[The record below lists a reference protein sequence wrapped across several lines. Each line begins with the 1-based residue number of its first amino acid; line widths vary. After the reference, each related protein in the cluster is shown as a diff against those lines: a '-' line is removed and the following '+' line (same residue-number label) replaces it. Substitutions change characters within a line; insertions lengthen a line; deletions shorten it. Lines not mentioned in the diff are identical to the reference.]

1 MSEKALSHAGNRKLV
16 YHNYVTEDID
26 ECGRLRD
33 IKFNIPENFNFAFDV
48 VDTIAARQPDKTA
61 MVWEAGNHGEIRRF
75 TFSDMSRYSSKTAN
89 FFKRLGVCKGD
100 RVMLILKRHYEF
112 WFCMLALHKI
122 GAIAI
127 PAPVQLTYTDIN
139 YRFEVSGAKAIVCTA
154 DGEVADAAERAAI
167 ENPYLSIKV
176 IVHGKRSGWLNFDDE
191 ISNESDVFER
201 PSGSDAI
208 KCSDPMLLYFTS
220 GTTGYPKMALHDH
233 TYPLGHLVTARW
245 WHNVDP
251 DGLHF
256 AISDSGW
263 GKAMWGKLYGQWLCE
278 APIFTFDFDRFN
290 ADEVLSMFKKH
301 NITTFCAP
309 PTMYRMFIK
318 EDISKYDLSSLKY
331 CCTAGEALNAEV
343 YHQWEKLTGLKI
355 MEGFGQTETT
365 LVLGNLI
372 GTSPRPGAMGLPNP
386 QYNVKLVDNDGKP
399 VKHGD
404 VGEIVLDTTEGHPCG
419 MFVGY
424 YRKPELTKC
433 AWHDGLYHTC
443 DMAWCDEDGYYW
455 YVGRTDDIIKSSG
468 YKIGP
473 FEIESV
479 LMELPFVLECAITGV
494 PDEVRGKI
502 VKATIVLVKTKQP
515 SEELKKEIQAYVK
528 NRTAPYKYPR
538 IVEFV
543 DELPKTVSGKI
554 RRVEIRNK
562 NK

>member
-1 MSEKALSHAGNRKLV
+1 MEMKAISYAGGRPLIYHKFVSEDVDERGMLQ
-16 YHNYVTEDID
+16 DIT
-26 ECGRLRD
+26 
-33 IKFNIPENFNFAFDV
+33 FHIPDNFNFAFDV
-48 VDTIAARQPDKTA
+48 VDALAQKQPDKTA
-61 MVWEAGNHGEIRRF
+61 MVWESGDHKEVRRF
-75 TFSDMSRYSSKTAN
+75 TFDDMARQSARTAN
-89 FFKRLGVCKGD
+89 YLKHLGIRKGD

-112 WFCMLALHKI
+112 WFCLLALHKI

-127 PAPVQLTYTDIN
+127 PAPIQLTYMDIA
-139 YRFEVSGAKAIVCTA
+139 YRFEVSGTKAIICTA
-154 DGEVADAAERAAI
+154 DGKIAQAVDRAAMD
-167 ENPYLSIKV
+167 NPCLQTKI
-176 IVHGKRSGWLNFDDE
+176 IVHGKRDGWLNYEEGIADAADSFKRPTGE
-191 ISNESDVFER
+191 EATKSD
-201 PSGSDAI
+201 
-208 KCSDPMLLYFTS
+208 DPMLLYFTS
-220 GTTGYPKMALHDH
+220 GTTGYPKMALQDY

-263 GKAMWGKLYGQWLCE
+263 GKAVWGKIYGQWLCE
-278 APIFTFDFDRFN
+278 APIFTFDFDRFH
-290 ADEVLSMFKKH
+290 AAEILDLFAKH
-301 NITTFCAP
+301 QITTFCAP

-318 EDISKYDLSSLKY
+318 EDVSQHDLSSLKY

-343 YHQWEKLTGLKI
+343 FYQWQKMTGLSI

-372 GTSPRPGAMGLPNP
+372 GITPKPGAMGLPNP
-386 QYNVKLVDNDGKP
+386 QYHVKLVDHDGHP
-399 VKHGD
+399 VKQGE
-404 VGEIVLDTTEGHPCG
+404 VGEIVLDTTKGHPCG
-419 MFVGY
+419 MFSGY
-424 YRKPELTKC
+424 YRKPELTEY

-479 LMELPFVLECAITGV
+479 LMELPYILECAITGI

-502 VKATIVLVKTKQP
+502 VKASIVLVKDKKP

-528 NRTAPYKYPR
+528 KRTAPYKYPR
-538 IVEFV
+538 VVEFL
-543 DELPKTVSGKI
+543 DELPKTISGKI
-554 RRVEIRNK
+554 RRVELEEK
-562 NK
+562 S